1 MIGTIV
7 NVIAII
13 IGSLIGILFNKFI
26 PKRVKEIIFQALGL
40 STILI
45 GMQLALKTENVLLVI
60 FSLIIGGIIGELIHI
75 EKKLKKFGISLK
87 KKLKS
92 KDSKFVEGFVTT
104 SLLFCVGAM
113 AIVGSIEDGINNN
126 PSILLT
132 KSLLDGFASIAFASA
147 LGFGVMFSAIPILIY
162 QGGLTLLAVYIKQY
176 LTPSAIT
183 EMSAVGGLLIIGI
196 GLSLLNIKKIKIGNL
211 LPSVLVAAILAII
224 FM

>member
-87 KKLKS
+87 KKLKH
-92 KDSKFVEGFVTT
+92 
-104 SLLFCVGAM
+104 
-113 AIVGSIEDGINNN
+113 
-126 PSILLT
+126 
-132 KSLLDGFASIAFASA
+132 
-147 LGFGVMFSAIPILIY
+147 
-162 QGGLTLLAVYIKQY
+162 
-176 LTPSAIT
+176 
-183 EMSAVGGLLIIGI
+183 
-196 GLSLLNIKKIKIGNL
+196 KK
-211 LPSVLVAAILAII
+211 
-224 FM
+224 